1 MVHGNYVW
9 LCSETRTRP
18 LLMCSPERRL
28 TLPSPP
34 SSTSPSS
41 TQKTLEELV
50 PKETGREAR
59 IANKVGA
66 REARAARQGSPEM
79 REKDLMGS
87 STDSFRAAVQQR
99 RAQQE
104 RKVDRRR
111 ETAKEKIS
119 EHQER

>member
-1 MVHGNYVW
+1 M
-9 LCSETRTRP
+9 L
-18 LLMCSPERRL
+18 
-28 TLPSPP
+28 
-34 SSTSPSS
+34 TSPQTNSAIPTS
-41 TQKTLEELV
+41 FVNPALLHTQKTLEELV
-50 PKETGREAR
+50 PKETGREGR

-99 RAQQE
+99 RVQQE